1 MLVVRKSQQEIKM
14 KQSRK
19 DNGQLIN
26 SNQSLLNASNN
37 VNASDNLAEE
47 DRKQL
52 DNGNEDFRFSSK
64 EMGQSA
70 GSGESCGRNRDE

>member
-14 KQSRK
+14 KQSRSN
-19 DNGQLIN
+19 NGKL
-26 SNQSLLNASNN
+26 SNQSLSNASNN